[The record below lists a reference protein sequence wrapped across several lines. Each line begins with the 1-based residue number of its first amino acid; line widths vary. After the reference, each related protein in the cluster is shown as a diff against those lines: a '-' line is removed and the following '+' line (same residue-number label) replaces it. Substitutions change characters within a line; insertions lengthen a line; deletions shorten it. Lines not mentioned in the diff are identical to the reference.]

1 MPIRSFGIFSSV
13 MILVCAL
20 IQIIIQ
26 PISYF
31 TYEKHIKNI
40 FWEDK
45 RLNFSMVFGNAQSD
59 TGHAANVN
67 DKTGFKTLPPNDKSI
82 NYDDFIQ

>member
-1 MPIRSFGIFSSV
+1 

-45 RLNFSMVFGNAQSD
+45 RLNFPMEFGNAQSD

-67 DKTGFKTLPPNDKSI
+67 DKTGFKALPPNDKSI